1 MTALAIRLPELFP
14 RFRPAAVRARR
25 VLPRPEP
32 LLPRRT
38 SVPRSAAGEPVG
50 VAWSA
55 GQDGTLHWC
64 WAGTPAQLLRRLS
77 REVPAQVLR
86 FSEARHGLGILLRV
100 AADELDATGAADPSR
115 ILALA
120 AQLRPWVSLR
130 WCGSVAELRR
140 GQGAFAAG
148 VVNDFLGWDAAVED
162 GFQPEVPSY
171 RLAEFLALVKSGQ
184 SLSPPRQ

>member
-14 RFRPAAVRARR
+14 RFRPATAQGRRA
-25 VLPRPEP
+25 LPRPEP

-38 SVPRSAAGEPVG
+38 RAPRAAVATGEPVG

-55 GQDGTLHWC
+55 GQDGTVHWC
-64 WAGTPAQLLRRLS
+64 WAATPAQLLRRLS
-77 REVPAQVLR
+77 RELPAQVLR
-86 FSEARHGLGILLRV
+86 FSEAGHGLGILLRV
-100 AADELDATGAADPSR
+100 AADELDAAGAADPSR

-120 AQLRPWVSLR
+120 AKLRPWASLR
-130 WCGSVAELRR
+130 WCGSLAELRR

-148 VVNDFLGWDAAVED
+148 LVNEFLGWDGRVED

-171 RLAEFLALVKSGQ
+171 RLVEFLVLVKAG
-184 SLSPPRQ
+184 